1 MNDMNAFGDPVEAP
15 VNAFGDPVDE
25 SGDMGARASINQAVK
40 ADPDRSARAARVARD
55 TGLPAGVV
63 ERNLEYVERQ
73 RRAREIEQQAQASPA
88 LARVLADPAT
98 AKVAHDDAE
107 NLGVVERLLGAARR
121 GWESFR
127 QGHAGTA
134 IGSNAR
140 TLANI
145 DDVERRMAAG
155 ENIADGED
163 WLGVRFM
170 SAEERAAL
178 RSQLQAS
185 IASGA
190 GSIAEREV
198 TKRATAQP
206 APEVRAAQAA
216 KDFGTFWEEFK
227 KNPLEFIA
235 TVGLESLPSSAPG
248 IAALAAGPVVGAA
261 GMGAASYAADYAG
274 SILSALAEEGVD
286 LADQDAILRAVRDP
300 VLMARIGRKA
310 AAHAVATATLDA
322 ASGGLAGKTLS
333 TSRVGNI
340 AAQALA
346 QGSLGAA
353 GEVAGSV
360 AAGDN
365 LHAGNIAGEFFG
377 EFAFSPVEVA
387 SASAGAVVDARRA
400 RAAQVQEN
408 GQALGAAV
416 EAARGS
422 KLNERDSALLARFAN
437 DAAAGESIFIDA
449 RTLGQAAQA
458 AGVDLAQVA
467 QSVPS
472 LAEQLQQAEATG
484 ADVEISVGDAVAH
497 LQPLASTLVEHAR
510 IGSPEAPTIAESY
523 SQEDRGAQVAR
534 ELSAAA
540 LDEAASAAATVQ
552 AATLQ
557 DRIESDIAATGR
569 FAGDVGT
576 QYASLASA
584 FYTTQAQRLGMD
596 PGEFY
601 ARFGARIASSIGA
614 VPTLDQN
621 TPEFRAWFGDSKVV
635 DETGAPLRVYHGTG
649 KDFPAFDA
657 GQIERPGFG
666 YGFHFA
672 EDAPVANFYAEQWQ
686 SGERQS
692 GDNVLPVHLSIR
704 NPFTGNY
711 YELLAALG
719 SHQKVREAL
728 IAEGYDGIRYQHDAQ
743 GEGGAARFAWVA
755 FHPEQIKS
763 VFNRGTFDPN
773 DPNILNQGRRG
784 AYDPA
789 TRTIALLQAADL
801 STFLH
806 ESAHHYL
813 EVMIATADES
823 TAVAGDLKAIFD
835 YLGTTRE
842 AWSTMS
848 LEEKR
853 PYHETFARSFEAY
866 LFEGRAPSPQL
877 QGVFARFRSWLLEVY
892 KTLAALQVELRP
904 EIREVF
910 DRMLAT
916 DEQIAARSLPAL
928 DLGEMLD
935 PVEAAQY
942 QAEQAQ
948 ASVGAVAD
956 FEAKA
961 LRDLGRT
968 RRAHGRQMQRIR
980 AQMAEARNLIEAQ
993 VSLEVAQEPV
1003 FMARAALAAAGAEG
1017 KLNAQ
1022 ALADL
1027 YGSPESVYGRF
1038 DWSSIRHLAA
1048 DTGQHPDIVAE
1059 SFGFQSGDQLA
1070 RALVEA
1076 GDPAAHVEA
1085 LTDRRMLEQFGEL
1098 VTDDGIARAADAAVA
1113 NEHTGRVL
1121 LMAANALRRAT
1132 GSKPILQ
1139 GQAREVARTA
1149 LAGHRLRTI
1158 KPAQFR
1164 MAAAKSQRL
1173 AAEAQARGRIAE
1185 AAGHA
1190 RNALLAHEY
1199 HREAIRIAEEA
1210 VKAHAYLSKFTSE
1223 GVRKS
1228 LSRDYLGQIDQI
1240 LDKLDLRKL
1249 TDREIDRATSLR
1261 EWIAAQEEAGLAP
1274 SIDADLVER
1283 AMAQPLR
1290 DLTVEQMRGIVDTV
1304 KQVEHLAR
1312 LKQKLLT
1319 AADQR
1324 SFDTVAEELAATIR
1338 ANSGEAKA
1346 IEMDRGRWD
1355 RLAGKVRS
1363 YFAEHR
1369 KFASLAR
1376 QMDGGADAGPMWRAL
1391 VRPMNDA
1398 GNAEAAMRMQAT
1410 EALTEILKPV
1420 EALPGGLGQKV
1431 HIAEIGRSLS
1441 RQARLAVA
1449 LNMGNET
1456 NRARV
1461 MAGENWSAAQ
1471 VGAILKTLTAT
1482 EWRTVQSLWAYLD
1495 SYWPAIVAKEMRVTG
1510 TAPERVQPAPFAIR
1524 SADGV
1529 EMQLSGGYY
1538 PISFDTLRDDVAQSH
1553 DQAAA
1558 AKEMLQA
1565 AYTRSTTRRGHTKKR
1580 VEKVQRAMDLSMQ
1593 PLFKHLTQVTHDL
1606 THHEW
1611 LIDATRLLRDERV
1624 ASAIREHYG
1633 AEVLKAMR
1641 DTVRDVAVG
1650 DVPSA
1655 GAAEHMVARLRRN
1668 TTAAVLGWSMTT
1680 SLLQPFGL
1688 AQSIVR
1694 IGPQWVFKGMA
1705 RWGGDAA
1712 RMRNSMRWIGE
1723 KSSFMKLR
1731 GRTMLREMN
1740 EVSARI
1746 VGGQSA
1752 KAQAWEAAKFV
1763 FMQKM
1768 QLVADVPT
1776 WIGAYEKALAE
1787 GRAEAEAVALA
1798 DQAVIDSQ
1806 GSGMTKD
1813 QAGVQRGGEM
1823 AKALSMFYSY
1833 FSTTWNLLAEE
1844 HAKLDGR
1851 SALSLAKYSANVALL
1866 VVIPAIGPAM
1876 LTEAL
1881 KGGDDWDDPEKMA
1894 RKLFEW
1900 QVSYLLGLLVG
1911 VRELGALAQGFD
1923 YRGPAAFRPV
1933 VDLGNLVAQIRQGE
1947 VDGPAIRAAISTLGS
1962 VFGIPSTQ
1970 INRSIRGWEAFM
1982 EGDAPASAVLFG
1994 PPPKE

>member
-557 DRIESDIAATGR
+557 DRIESDIAAAGR
-569 FAGDVGT
+569 FRPEVVT
-576 QYASLASA
+576 EYASLSAA
-584 FYTTQAQRLGMD
+584 FYTATATRLG
-596 PGEFY
+596 
-601 ARFGARIASSIGA
+601 IS
-614 VPTLDQN
+614 
-621 TPEFRAWFGDSKVV
+621 PE
-635 DETGAPLRVYHGTG
+635 
-649 KDFPAFDA
+649 
-657 GQIERPGFG
+657 Q
-666 YGFHFA
+666 
-672 EDAPVANFYAEQWQ
+672 FYAEFGAKIQ
-686 SGERQS
+686 SDIGA
-692 GDNVLPVHLSIR
+692 GV
-704 NPFTGNY
+704 
-711 YELLAALG
+711 AALD
-719 SHQKVREAL
+719 QE
-728 IAEGYDGIRYQHDAQ
+728 
-743 GEGGAARFAWVA
+743 
-755 FHPEQIKS
+755 
-763 VFNRGTFDPN
+763 
-773 DPNILNQGRRG
+773 RRG

-789 TRTIALLQAADL
+789 TRTIALLQSADL

-806 ESAHHYL
+806 ESGHHYL
-813 EVMIATADES
+813 EVLD
-823 TAVAGDLKAIFD
+823 AVADRSPTVAADVDTILQSFGL
-835 YLGTTRE
+835 TRE
-842 AWSTMS
+842 QWRAMS
-848 LEEKR
+848 LDER
-853 PYHETFARSFEAY
+853 RAHHETFARSFEAY

-877 QGVFARFRSWLLEVY
+877 QGVFARFRSWLLAVY

-980 AQMAEARNLIEAQ
+980 AQMAEARSLIEAQ

-1085 LTDRRMLEQFGEL
+1085 LTDQRMLEQFGEL

-1324 SFDTVAEELAATIR
+1324 SFDAVAEELAATIR

-1538 PISFDTLRDDVAQSH
+1538 PISFDVLRDDVAQSH

-1611 LIDATRLLRDERV
+1611 LIDATRLLRDERIS
-1624 ASAIREHYG
+1624 SAIREHYG

-1900 QVSYLLGLLVG
+1900 QASYLLGLLVG
-1911 VRELGALAQGFD
+1911 IRELGALAQGFD

>member
-1 MNDMNAFGDPVEAP
+1 MSDTNAFGDPVELQ
-15 VNAFGDPVDE
+15 VNAFGDPIDE
-25 SGDMGARASINQAVK
+25 SGDVGARASINQAVK

-55 TGLPAGVV
+55 TGLPVGVV

-73 RRAREIEQQAQASPA
+73 RRAREIEQQAEQSPA
-88 LARVLADPAT
+88 VANILADPES
-98 AKVAHDDAE
+98 AKLAHDDVE
-107 NLGVVERLLGAARR
+107 NLGIVDRLLGAARR

-140 TLANI
+140 TLGNL

-353 GEVAGSV
+353 GEAAGSV

-422 KLNERDSALLARFAN
+422 KLNERDSTLLARFAN

-484 ADVEISVGDAVAH
+484 ADVEIPVGDAVAH

-540 LDEAASAAATVQ
+540 LDEGASVAATVQ

-557 DRIESDIAATGR
+557 DRIESDIAAAGR
-569 FAGDVGT
+569 FRPEVVT
-576 QYASLASA
+576 EYASLSAA
-584 FYTTQAQRLGMD
+584 FYTATATRLG
-596 PGEFY
+596 
-601 ARFGARIASSIGA
+601 IS
-614 VPTLDQN
+614 
-621 TPEFRAWFGDSKVV
+621 PE
-635 DETGAPLRVYHGTG
+635 
-649 KDFPAFDA
+649 
-657 GQIERPGFG
+657 Q
-666 YGFHFA
+666 
-672 EDAPVANFYAEQWQ
+672 FYAEFGAKIQ
-686 SGERQS
+686 SDIGA
-692 GDNVLPVHLSIR
+692 GV
-704 NPFTGNY
+704 
-711 YELLAALG
+711 AALD
-719 SHQKVREAL
+719 QE
-728 IAEGYDGIRYQHDAQ
+728 
-743 GEGGAARFAWVA
+743 
-755 FHPEQIKS
+755 
-763 VFNRGTFDPN
+763 
-773 DPNILNQGRRG
+773 RRG

-789 TRTIALLQAADL
+789 TRTIALLQSADL

-806 ESAHHYL
+806 ESGHHYL
-813 EVMIATADES
+813 EVLD
-823 TAVAGDLKAIFD
+823 AVADRSPTVAADVDMILQSFGL
-835 YLGTTRE
+835 TRE
-842 AWSTMS
+842 QWRAMS
-848 LEEKR
+848 LDER
-853 PYHETFARSFEAY
+853 RAHHETFARSFEAY

-877 QGVFARFRSWLLEVY
+877 QGVFARFRSWLLAVY

-980 AQMAEARNLIEAQ
+980 AQMAEARSLIEAQ

-1003 FMARAALAAAGAEG
+1003 FMARAALTAAGAEG
-1017 KLNAQ
+1017 KLNAK

-1048 DTGQHPDIVAE
+1048 DGGQHPDIVAE

-1085 LTDRRMLEQFGEL
+1085 LTDQRMLEQFGEL

-1249 TDREIDRATSLR
+1249 TDREVDRATSLR

-1346 IEMDRGRWD
+1346 IEMDRGHWD

-1482 EWRTVQSLWAYLD
+1482 EWRAVQSLWAYLD

-1538 PISFDTLRDDVAQSH
+1538 PISFDVLRDDVAQSH

-1650 DVPSA
+1650 DVASA

-1694 IGPQWVFKGMA
+1694 IGPQWVLKGLA

-1731 GRTMLREMN
+1731 NRTLLREMN

-1876 LTEAL
+1876 LAEAL
-1881 KGGDDWDDPEKMA
+1881 KGGGDDWDDPEKMA

-1900 QVSYLLGLLVG
+1900 QASYLLGLLVG
-1911 VRELGALAQGFD
+1911 IRELGALAQGFD

-1933 VDLGNLVAQIRQGE
+1933 VDLGNLVAQIRQSE

-1994 PPPKE
+1994 PPPKD